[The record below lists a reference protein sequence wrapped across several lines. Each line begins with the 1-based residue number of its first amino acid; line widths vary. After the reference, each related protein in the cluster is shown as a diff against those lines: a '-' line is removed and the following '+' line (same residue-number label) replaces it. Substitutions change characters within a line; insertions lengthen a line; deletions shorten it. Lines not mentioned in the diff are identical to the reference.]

1 MKPPFSMKQQKKNL
15 TLTKHQIISENF
27 IPIRGDMSSN
37 SVSVLETEKLG
48 GNSPLLLK
56 KKKKKGGGGGGAFS
70 KEGGTC
76 L

>member
-15 TLTKHQIISENF
+15 TLTKRHIISENF

-56 KKKKKGGGGGGAFS
+56 KKRGGIFKRSGDLFID
-70 KEGGTC
+70 C
-76 L
+76 